1 MPFTNTVGSNTIEG
15 YRNLGQSAD
24 TDTHWND
31 VILLLQPQSSD
42 SNSFDDKS
50 QYNFTQSIKAS
61 GTRTGTSSGGSWTK
75 PSLETAPGGNKWS
88 NSNTINFN
96 GSTDIITADYVS
108 NLIANSSSPDT
119 WTIEMWY
126 HIDQLPASGQHLCL
140 IGFHG
145 NTFVTDAAN
154 PHVDNHITFWMA
166 NAASGASGLHYFSIF
181 EENGAE
187 VTQSDIAPLPA
198 INTWHHMALVNDNK
212 SLSIYLNGTRIVN
225 RTIQTTIRG
234 GIPDTDDGNRDS
246 FQIGADQ
253 DSQNT
258 NDFCDM
264 HVAGVRVTRNQAR
277 YSGTSYSIPTD
288 PFPLRGPTTT
298 SVGAVSGS
306 PITCENEALRFLDEN
321 NTASSPTLA
330 WIQHPRVN
338 GNNPYQAYLIKD
350 KGYAWVLAAK
360 MASSDLNNQ
369 IYSGSN
375 VTGTQSGK
383 PAFIWHNRPNH
394 TFGGT
399 VVNDWGTAT
408 HTFNHTAYDTT
419 LDKSM
424 RTRIWPELRSKF
436 KRIFVGSYNWADG
449 NASTD
454 GMILYKQNRG
464 RLNENE
470 IGVNQSWGEFIEN
483 VTGDGS
489 ALGAGQ
495 NDNDQD
501 PSTRFGGNNLPADT
515 SHVWPNERDGSN
527 NTLNVAGMKKY
538 DRDWNYDGL
547 DFLYLGA
554 SDREQTTATTN
565 DCALI
570 SGATTERGPTAFP
583 TCNSNASDDGT
594 NGTGG
599 CNGIVG
605 IGVKRAG
612 VSTTTG
618 FAVEGG
624 TETTP
629 KANNITTTDH
639 NNGNYH
645 GLFGTRVA
653 NGHLRTEESARM
665 NFWTRLQGGDGSTID
680 RAFDGSLMELDSLWY
695 NNSISAGVYW
705 FRSKT
710 LGIVACDVVNR
721 GGTQWIRVPFGNSGV
736 NTGVT
741 LNRTMLMKDSC
752 PALSKFVFNV
762 LDGNGN
768 PLGQA
773 TVANMTFDS
782 DGKFG
787 NGDNDSTDTSGQ
799 NDHNKNIGWAIWDI
813 GIPFRQLQAE
823 MSFRNHWA
831 TGTGGTSA
839 DWNPTQIENAWD
851 PKTTHP
857 QYTAGDWPFVVMP
870 DPQNPLTQMI
880 AVNGAGTSSHRTS
893 TAWTTGEQIPAVTQ
907 SMELGTTVQIGDVG
921 SGTRQDEHAA
931 EAFRFGV
938 GFAGF
943 GKETYRVEE
952 GYFYIR

>member
-1 MPFTNTVGSNTIEG
+1 MPFTNTIGSNTIEG
-15 YRNLGQSAD
+15 YRNLGGD
-24 TDTHWND
+24 DEDVLWND
-31 VILLLQPQSSD
+31 VILLLQPVSSD
-42 SNSFDDKS
+42 NNAFDDKS
-50 QYNFTQSIKAS
+50 QYNYSQSIRGAES
-61 GTRTGTSSGGSWTK
+61 DRTNTSLTN
-75 PSLETAPGGNKWS
+75 PTIEAAPGGNKWS

-108 NLIANSSSPDT
+108 NLIANSASPDT
-119 WTIEMWY
+119 WTVEMWY
-126 HIDQLPASGQHLCL
+126 HIDQLPASGEHLCL
-140 IGFHG
+140 LGFHG
-145 NTFVTDAAN
+145 NTFINNAAN

-187 VTQSDIAPLPA
+187 VTQSDIAPLPSV
-198 INTWHHMALVNDNK
+198 NTWHHVALVNNNK
-212 SLSIYLNGTRIVN
+212 TVSIYLNGTRIVN

-253 DSQNT
+253 DQEAT

-277 YSGTSYSIPTD
+277 YSGTTTSVPTA
-288 PFPLRGPTTT
+288 PFPLRGTTTT
-298 SVGAVSGS
+298 SVGQSSAT

-321 NTASSPTLA
+321 NSASSVTLA
-330 WIQHPRVN
+330 WFQHPQVN
-338 GNNPYQAYLIKD
+338 SNTAFQAHFIKD
-350 KGYAWVLAAK
+350 KGFAWVLAAK
-360 MASSDLNNQ
+360 MASEDLNNQ

-383 PAFIWHNRPNH
+383 PAFIWHNRPSH
-394 TFGGT
+394 TFSNT

-424 RTRIWPELRSKF
+424 RTRIWPELRSKY
-436 KRIFVGSYNWADG
+436 KRIFVGSFNWADG
-449 NASTD
+449 NATTN

-483 VTGDGS
+483 VEGDGS
-489 ALGAGQ
+489 TLGAGQ
-495 NDNDQD
+495 NDNDTD
-501 PSTRFGGNNLPADT
+501 PSARFGGIDLPNDAT
-515 SHVWPNERDGSN
+515 HIWPNEKDGSN
-527 NTLNVAGMKKY
+527 NRLNVAGMKKY
-538 DRDWNYDGL
+538 DRTWNYDGL
-547 DFLYLGA
+547 DFLSLGA
-554 SDREQTTATTN
+554 TDREPTSNTSN
-565 DCALI
+565 DCAMI
-570 SGATTERGPTAFP
+570 SGSTTEKGPTAMP
-583 TCNSNASDDGT
+583 VCQSNESQDNGT

-629 KANNITTTDH
+629 KANNITSTDH

-645 GLFGTRVA
+645 GLFGTRIG
-653 NGHLRTEESARM
+653 NGHTRTEESARM
-665 NFWTRLQGGDGSTID
+665 NFWTRLQGGDGSSID
-680 RAFDGSLMELDSLWY
+680 KAFDGSLMEFDSLWH

-710 LGIVACDVVNR
+710 LGIVAVDVVNR

-736 NTGVT
+736 SAGVT
-741 LNRTMLMKDSC
+741 LSRTMLMKDSC
-752 PALSKFVFNV
+752 PALSKFVFNIT
-762 LDGNGN
+762 DGD
-768 PLGQA
+768 A

-787 NGDNDSTDTSGQ
+787 NGNPSSTTSSGSP
-799 NDHNKNIGWAIWDI
+799 DHNRNMGWGVWDI
-813 GIPFRQLQAE
+813 GIPFRQMQAE
-823 MSFRNHWA
+823 MTFKSHWA
-831 TGTGGTSA
+831 TNTGGDNA
-839 DWNPTQIENAWD
+839 DWNGTQRETPWD

-857 QYTAGDWPFVVMP
+857 DYSGGDNPVVLIP
-870 DPQNPLTQMI
+870 DPADPLGKMI
-880 AVNGAGTSSHRTS
+880 TVNGAGTSSWRTS
-893 TAWTTGEQIPAVTQ
+893 TAWTTGEQGVVTQ
-907 SMELGTTVQIGDVG
+907 SMEIGTTIQIGQVG
-921 SGTRQDEHAA
+921 SGARQDEHAA
-931 EAFRFGV
+931 EAYRFGV
-938 GFAGF
+938 GFYGF
-943 GKETYRVEE
+943 GNETYRVEE